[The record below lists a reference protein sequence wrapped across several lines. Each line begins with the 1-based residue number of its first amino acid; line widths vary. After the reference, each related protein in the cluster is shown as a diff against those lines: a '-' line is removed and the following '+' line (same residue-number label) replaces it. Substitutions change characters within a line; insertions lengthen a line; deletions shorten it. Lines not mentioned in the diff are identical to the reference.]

1 MRDGTR
7 QWLRIACLILAG
19 LLVFQIAWTA
29 AELRPLSLVKIPE
42 LPSLPPEATNLS
54 AMSAPGSA
62 GPARGTNRTAPA
74 AVTNAMT
81 NAIARGTN
89 VPATNAPAG
98 SNALLST
105 SVINATNAH
114 DTGSATNTN
123 FAAMAAP
130 LLSGSNVSIEA
141 PSGTNGSNA
150 TLAAGLTNRASTN
163 MAGARGPNAGLARGG
178 IPAAGLPMMM
188 GGGKP
193 AALPPVVQA
202 KVSRVI
208 DSELLGTV
216 MHPQPMAL
224 LGIAGN
230 YAMLRTPSGQTGLV
244 KEGDELG
251 GVKLLTIGVNRVLVE
266 EQGKTNELTIFSGF
280 GGESLLPKQ
289 DKHETN
295 STVGP

>member
-98 SNALLST
+98 SNAPLST
-105 SVINATNAH
+105 PIINATNAH
-114 DTGSATNTN
+114 DATSATN
-123 FAAMAAP
+123 AYVVMAPPP
-130 LLSGSNVSIEA
+130 LNGSNFSIEA

-188 GGGKP
+188 SGVKP